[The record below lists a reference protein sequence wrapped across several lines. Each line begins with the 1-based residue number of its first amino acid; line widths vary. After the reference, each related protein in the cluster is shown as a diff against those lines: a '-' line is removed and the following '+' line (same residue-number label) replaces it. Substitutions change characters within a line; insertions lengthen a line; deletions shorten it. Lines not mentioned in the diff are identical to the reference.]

1 MSKTSNDMRT
11 PLGKVRFRG
20 AAASGTEHFWQQR
33 LTGIGIALL
42 TTPVLV
48 IMLMLLGRNHA
59 ATVQILGAPLVAILL
74 ALFVIASAWHMRLG
88 MQVIIEDY
96 VHNNF
101 WRYWLIMKVR
111 LAGYIL
117 PVIALF
123 ILIQLMLI
131 GSK

>member
-96 VHNNF
+96 VHNEK
-101 WRYWLIMKVR
+101 IK
-111 LAGYIL
+111 LAAIIANQFFAFTVGVVSLYAIL
-117 PVIALF
+117 KLSSGV
-123 ILIQLMLI
+123 
-131 GSK
+131 